1 MLGAINPKD
10 GAVIWRQRLADSVQ
24 GNHTTSNLLKAG
36 EGGDTLISAVN
47 GKIQAWDA
55 TDGRLVWEWDGG
67 DETQV
72 VDVTPSAEGGKYVLV
87 LSVGQGSTFVAR
99 SLAADT
105 GEVFWES
112 GDSSGDAPY
121 AVLSSQDRIFTV
133 SLHSALLKGLKIRVA
148 ELGPSDG
155 KFIAQSISLN
165 SDSDLISEAS
175 ILHIGANSGQP
186 FLIWTDKALKTLKV
200 NKIGT
205 KQITTLNVPSSNGE
219 SAEKIIV
226 HAPRSPTA
234 HPHFLVHYQGADSH
248 WAEVF
253 HVDTDTKK
261 AYDLPRLGGKGAFS
275 TSSQGSDVYFTRHTA
290 FENILVSSIGP
301 SVLSH
306 WDVRPKSH
314 GGMVDPQDIS
324 HAASEVV
331 SRGGSTYAVRSALT
345 LPSGDWELIRNGD
358 PYWVRSE
365 GLTGAVAAAFVEIPK
380 EENLD
385 EVLAA
390 ESHRGIIAAY
400 VHRVK
405 RHARDLQRFPSWAQ
419 ALPARVLGSF
429 LGDKA
434 GSQDQSLRQDG
445 FGFHKI
451 VIVATEH
458 GRLAALDAGT
468 QGKVI
473 WNIQAVNLKAG
484 EKWHVLGIEGEKN
497 TAMVRGRGGE
507 FLRVQSDTGTIV
519 QYQPGGLIKSLKTS
533 VPILDA
539 SGEKRLIP
547 VNDDGSIGDIPYAEF
562 EKGTIIVTDAE
573 DNVVRGW
580 ALWKGPKPTLAWQFT
595 PAPGET
601 VMTVTARP
609 SHDPV
614 ASIGK
619 ALGDRNVLYKYL
631 NPNVILITALGTEAS
646 TATFYVL
653 DSASGAVI
661 HSVTHAGVDTNLPIA
676 STISENWFV
685 YSLFSETSSLSQD
698 ASEIDPQKVK
708 GYQLVVSELYES
720 PYPNDRG
727 SLATSSNY
735 SSISSTFADDDATYH
750 TPHVLSQT
758 FLIPGPISSISVT
771 STLQGIT
778 TRSLLC
784 VLYDTNAIVSISRA
798 FLDPRRPVGRD
809 ATAAEAE
816 EGLFKYSPML
826 DFEPKWILSH
836 KRELVNMSGIVTSP
850 SLLESTSL
858 VFAFGDVDLFLTRVS
873 PIGAFDLLG
882 KGFSKLQ
889 LVLTVVALAVG
900 TTVVAPFVR
909 RKQIDGTWKA

>member
-1 MLGAINPKD
+1 M
-10 GAVIWRQRLADSVQ
+10 
-24 GNHTTSNLLKAG
+24 
-36 EGGDTLISAVN
+36 
-47 GKIQAWDA
+47 
-55 TDGRLVWEWDGG
+55 
-67 DETQV
+67 
-72 VDVTPSAEGGKYVLV
+72 
-87 LSVGQGSTFVAR
+87 
-99 SLAADT
+99 
-105 GEVFWES
+105 
-112 GDSSGDAPY
+112 
-121 AVLSSQDRIFTV
+121 FTI
-133 SLHSALLKGLKIRVA
+133 SLHSALLKGIKIKVT
-148 ELGPSDG
+148 ELAPSSG
-155 KFIAQSISLN
+155 KLIGQSILLN
-165 SDSDLISEAS
+165 SDSDLVSEAS
-175 ILHIGANSGQP
+175 ILHVGANSGQA
-186 FLIWTDKALKTLKV
+186 FLVWTDKALKTLKV
-200 NKIGT
+200 NNIGT

-226 HAPRSPTA
+226 HTPRSPTA
-234 HPHFLVHYQGADSH
+234 HPHFLVHYQGPDSH

-253 HVDTDTKK
+253 HVSADAKK

-275 TSSQGSDVYFTRHTA
+275 TSSQDSDVYFTRHTA
-290 FENILVSSIGP
+290 FENILASSMGP
-301 SVLSH
+301 SILSH

-314 GGMVDPQDIS
+314 GGMVDPQDTS
-324 HAASEVV
+324 HAASEVI
-331 SRGGSTYAVRSALT
+331 SRGASTYAVRSALT
-345 LPSGDWELIRNGD
+345 FPSGDWELIRNGD
-358 PYWVRSE
+358 PFWVRSE
-365 GLTGAVAAAFVEIPK
+365 GLTGAIAAAFVEIPK
-380 EENLD
+380 EENLA
-385 EVLAA
+385 EELAA

-405 RHARDLQRFPSWAQ
+405 RHARDLQHFPSWAQ

-434 GSQDQSLRQDG
+434 GSQDQSLRRDG
-445 FGFHKI
+445 FGFHKLI
-451 VIVATEH
+451 IVATEH

-468 QGKVI
+468 QGRVI

-484 EKWHVLGIEGEKN
+484 ERWQVLSIEAEQDA
-497 TAMVRGRGGE
+497 TLVRGKGGE
-507 FLRVQSDTGTIV
+507 FLRVQSETGTIM

-533 VPILDA
+533 VPVFDVF
-539 SGEKRLIP
+539 GEKLLIP
-547 VNDDGSIGDIPYAEF
+547 VNDDGSIGDIPKAEF
-562 EKGTIIVTDAE
+562 EIGTTIVTDAE
-573 DNVVRGW
+573 DNIVRGW

-595 PAPGET
+595 LAPGEI
-601 VMTVTARP
+601 VKTVTARP

-631 NPNVILITALGTEAS
+631 NPNVLLITALGTEDS

-661 HSVTHAGVDTNLPIA
+661 HSVTHVGVDTHLPIA
-676 STISENWFV
+676 STVSENWFA

-698 ASEIDPQKVK
+698 VSEIDEQKLK

-727 SLATSSNY
+727 SLEKSSNY
-735 SSISSTFADDDATYH
+735 SSISPTFRDEDGTFE

-758 FLIPGPISSISVT
+758 FLVPGPISSISVT

-784 VLYDTNAIVSISRA
+784 ALPDTKALVSISRA

-809 ATAAEAE
+809 ATAAEME
-816 EGLFKYSPML
+816 EGLFKYSPIL

-836 KRELVNMSGIVTSP
+836 KRELLSLSGIVTSP

-858 VFAFGDVDLFLTRVS
+858 VFTFGEIDLFLTRVS

-900 TTVVAPFVR
+900 TTVVAPFVSLTQACR
-909 RKQIDGTWKA
+909 LSSRA